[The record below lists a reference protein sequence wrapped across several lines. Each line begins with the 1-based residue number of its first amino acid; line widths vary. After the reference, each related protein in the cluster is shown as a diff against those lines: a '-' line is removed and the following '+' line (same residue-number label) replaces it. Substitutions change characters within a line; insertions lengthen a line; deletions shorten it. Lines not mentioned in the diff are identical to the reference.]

1 MTRPPDPKPWEEI
14 YLAENPLFG
23 VKADPL
29 GLGVQ
34 MTCPKTTCEEL
45 IRPWKFCAALANKLK
60 VMALF
65 RSDARMHGHT
75 EVRMHGPRPAS
86 LPLGFFAWET
96 KNPTKFLPLRSFLS
110 KYFKLAIWWYPVQVI
125 LELIKG
131 LKIPNLLET
140 CGPFVH
146 SITCLLFLVQSC
158 SCREVSFPSH
168 HLVTLSLCIFNF
180 RRKRTRE
187 NRLNLSTK
195 KPGLPNRLINKK
207 FGNFFLGS
215 EKSLVKIVLGKR
227 KQTT

>member
-1 MTRPPDPKPWEEI
+1 MQDPQIPNFYLVNLGTDAFLRILTGPWAANHNSTPNI
-14 YLAENPLFG
+14 YFCLVLPFAKMYDTSPWPKTLGGDIFGRNPLFG

-34 MTCPKTTCEEL
+34 MTSPKTTCEEL
-45 IRPWKFCAALANKLK
+45 IRPCKFCAALANKLK

-96 KNPTKFLPLRSFLS
+96 KNPSNFLPHLSFLL
-110 KYFKLAIWWYPVQVI
+110 KDFKLAFWWYPEQLI

-140 CGPFVH
+140 SRPFVH
-146 SITCLLFLVQSC
+146 SITCLLF
-158 SCREVSFPSH
+158 F
-168 HLVTLSLCIFNF
+168 
-180 RRKRTRE
+180 
-187 NRLNLSTK
+187 STK
-195 KPGLPNRLINKK
+195 L
-207 FGNFFLGS
+207 
-215 EKSLVKIVLGKR
+215 
-227 KQTT
+227 